1 MTNRKDGWPRQRGWR
16 IRNMAGRRRIR
27 AANLKDLL
35 ARAMLGHTAG
45 YLAASWTVS
54 RWLTRRAPA
63 RISRTPE
70 AFGLAWEPLTL
81 RTEDGIRLA
90 GWLVEPANAR
100 GTVAL
105 FHG

>member
-1 MTNRKDGWPRQRGWR
+1 
-16 IRNMAGRRRIR
+16 MASRRRIR
-27 AANLKDLL
+27 ATNFRELM

-45 YLAASWTVS
+45 YVAASWTVS

-63 RISRTPE
+63 RISRTPSDL
-70 AFGLAWEPLTL
+70 GLTWQALGL

-90 GWLVEPANAR
+90 GWLVEPPEPR

-105 FHG
+105 FHGMRGSRLKMLDRLAVLVGE